1 MAIEIPGF
9 KLGTLATN
17 TTTFAT
23 KQYTAV
29 TQSSSAGI
37 IVTPSDG
44 APMAGIMQNQ
54 PTISGEE
61 VEIVTEGVSKGHFND
76 ALAVGVDY
84 IVGTGGRLH
93 STGGATTGATIYGP
107 VIIAAAS
114 SGIGSVLIKTVGIA
128 T

>member
-1 MAIEIPGF
+1 MAYEIPGF

-44 APMAGIMQNQ
+44 ANMVGIMQNQ
-54 PTISGEE
+54 PTVSGES
-61 VEIVTEGVSKGHFND
+61 VEIITEGVSKAKFND
-76 ALAVGVDY
+76 ALAVGVNY
-84 IVGTGGRLH
+84 IVGSGGKLH
-93 STGGATTGATIYGP
+93 STGGAAAGAAVYGP
-107 VIIAAAS
+107 VIVAAAS
-114 SGIGSVLIKTVGIA
+114 SAIGSVLLKSVGI
-128 T
+128 TT

>member
-23 KQYTAV
+23 KQYHAV

-37 IVTPSDG
+37 IATPSDG
-44 APMAGIMQNQ
+44 ANMVGIMQNQ

-61 VEIVTEGVSKGHFND
+61 VEIVTEGVSK
-76 ALAVGVDY
+76 AVFHNSLSVGDNY
-84 IVGTGGRLH
+84 IIGTSGRLD
-93 STGGATTGATIYGP
+93 STSNAAAGAAIYGP

-114 SGIGSVLIKTVGIA
+114 SGTGSVLLKSVGI
-128 T
+128 TT